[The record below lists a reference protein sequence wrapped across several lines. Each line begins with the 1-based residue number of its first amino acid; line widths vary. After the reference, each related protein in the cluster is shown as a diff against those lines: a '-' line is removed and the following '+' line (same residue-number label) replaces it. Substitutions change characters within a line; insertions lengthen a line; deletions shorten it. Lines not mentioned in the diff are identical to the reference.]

1 VISKQRQNPKW
12 DAFDRAL
19 LASAELDEPDA
30 EALGRAARVLSASG
44 LASAALV
51 TSATGLGATPL
62 GSGATA
68 TTASASVSAA
78 STAAAGTSLAA
89 VGKALLIGGALSV
102 GVIGASHGALAPSF
116 TPRQHEASPVV
127 AARAKAAP
135 AAASRGSRV
144 TERTEVPAP
153 AGAASNSRALALRAV
168 PASSAGLGPVS
179 TRGGAARASSAS
191 PARGTGAELE
201 APRAVASSAVVPE
214 SGPTGLAVEVAVL
227 DRARAALAR
236 KDPSAALAEL
246 DRYSRLAGSG
256 ALVRESAL
264 LRIQALRDLGQKAEA
279 AGLAAHVAAEDQQG
293 LVGERAQELVK

>member
-51 TSATGLGATPL
+51 TSATALGATPL

-68 TTASASVSAA
+68 TTASASVSVA

-89 VGKALLIGGALSV
+89 MGKALLIGGALSV
-102 GVIGASHGALAPSF
+102 GVIGASQGVLAPSF

-127 AARAKAAP
+127 PLRAKAAP
-135 AAASRGSRV
+135 ADASRRSRV
-144 TERTEVPAP
+144 TERTAVPAP
-153 AGAASNSRALALRAV
+153 AGAASNSRAPALLAL
-168 PASSAGLGPVS
+168 PASSAGLGSVS
-179 TRGGAARASSAS
+179 TRGGGRASSAS
-191 PARGTGAELE
+191 SALGTGVEL
-201 APRAVASSAVVPE
+201 APRAMASPLLVPE
-214 SGPTGLAVEVAVL
+214 SGPTLAVEVAVL

-236 KDPSAALAEL
+236 KEPSTALAEL

-279 AGLAAHVAAEDQQG
+279 AGLAAHLAAEDQQG